1 MPELAALLRGA
12 REDAGLSLKELAA
25 RTKIKVSTLEAME
38 RGEFD
43 RLPRGVFMR
52 GFLRACARE
61 LNLDTDAVVASYS
74 LETIAGPA
82 PPRVPQLAQPDPLL
96 SEPNALGR
104 HWRPLAAGVAFF
116 LFVLFL
122 ARDRPEPAG
131 DSVAPRPVATTG
143 VEAAKNAESSP
154 TPRVESPAPRASGVE
169 VAVRASGP
177 LWLEAAADG
186 ERRVYRL
193 LQAGERETITA
204 RSEVRLRVGDAA
216 AMEYSINGRQ
226 GRQLGPAGAIR
237 NVAITPSNASSF
249 LVKDQALRTKH

>member
-12 REDAGLSLKELAA
+12 REDAGLSLLELAA

-61 LNLDTDAVVASYS
+61 LNLDADALIASYS
-74 LETIAGPA
+74 LETIARPAQA
-82 PPRVPQLAQPDPLL
+82 PPPIAQPDPLL
-96 SEPNALGR
+96 AEPNALGR

-122 ARDRPEPAG
+122 ARDRPDPAG
-131 DSVAPRPVATTG
+131 DSVVPRPVATTG
-143 VEAAKNAESSP
+143 VEAARNAQSKP
-154 TPRVESPAPRASGVE
+154 TPRVPGAAARTAGIV
-169 VAVRASGP
+169 VAVRATGP
-177 LWLEAAADG
+177 LWLEATADG
-186 ERRVYRL
+186 RRRVYRL
-193 LQAGERETITA
+193 MAADERETIAA

-216 AMEYSINGRQ
+216 AIEYSIDGRP
-226 GRQLGPAGAIR
+226 GRELGPAGAIR
-237 NVAITPSNASSF
+237 NVTITPGNVGTF
-249 LVKDQALRTKH
+249 LL

>member
-12 REDAGLSLKELAA
+12 REDTGLSLQELAA

-61 LNLDTDAVVASYS
+61 LSLDPETLVASYS
-74 LETIAGPA
+74 LETIASPA
-82 PPRVPQLAQPDPLL
+82 PPPVPQLTQPDPLL
-96 SEPNALGR
+96 AEPNALGR

-116 LFVLFL
+116 LLVLFL
-122 ARDRPEPAG
+122 ARDRPDSAG

-154 TPRVESPAPRASGVE
+154 TPRVESAPPRAEGIE
-169 VAVRASGP
+169 VAIRAAGP
-177 LWLEAAADG
+177 LWLEATADG
-186 ERRVYRL
+186 RRRVYRL
-193 LQAGERETITA
+193 MAANERETIAA

-216 AMEYSINGRQ
+216 AMEYSIDGRP
-226 GRQLGPAGAIR
+226 GRRLGPSGAIR
-237 NVAITPSNASSF
+237 NVTITPGNAGTF
-249 LVKDQALRTKH
+249 LR

>member
-12 REDAGLSLKELAA
+12 REDAGLSLQELAA

-38 RGEFD
+38 RGEFNL
-43 RLPRGVFMR
+43 LPRGVFMR

-61 LNLDTDAVVASYS
+61 LHLDPQALVASYS
-74 LETIAGPA
+74 LETIAGP
-82 PPRVPQLAQPDPLL
+82 PPPVPQIAQPDPLL
-96 SEPNALGR
+96 AEPNALGR

-122 ARDRPEPAG
+122 ARDRPDSAG

-154 TPRVESPAPRASGVE
+154 TPRVESPRPRADGVE
-169 VAVRASGP
+169 VAIRASGP

-216 AMEYSINGRQ
+216 AMEYSVNGRP

-237 NVAITPSNASSF
+237 NVTITPNSVRTF
-249 LVKDQALRTKH
+249 LR

>member
-12 REDAGLSLKELAA
+12 REDAGLSLQELAA

-61 LNLDTDAVVASYS
+61 LELDPEAVVASYS
-74 LETIAGPA
+74 LETIARPA
-82 PPRVPQLAQPDPLL
+82 PVPPPIAQPDPLL
-96 SEPNALGR
+96 AEPNALGR

-122 ARDRPEPAG
+122 ARDRPDSAG
-131 DSVAPRPVATTG
+131 DSVVPRPVATTG
-143 VEAAKNAESSP
+143 VEAARNAESKP
-154 TPRVESPAPRASGVE
+154 TPHVAGAPPRTDGIE
-169 VAVRASGP
+169 VAVRARGP
-177 LWLEAAADG
+177 LWLEATADG
-186 ERRVYRL
+186 KRRVYRL
-193 LQAGERETITA
+193 MAADERETIAA

-216 AMEYSINGRQ
+216 AIEYSIDGRP
-226 GRQLGPAGAIR
+226 GRELGPAGAIR
-237 NVAITPSNASSF
+237 NVTITPANAGTF
-249 LVKDQALRTKH
+249 LR

>member
-12 REDAGLSLKELAA
+12 RGDAGLSLQELAA

-38 RGEFD
+38 RGEFN

-61 LNLDTDAVVASYS
+61 LNLDPEALVASYS
-74 LETIAGPA
+74 LETIAGP
-82 PPRVPQLAQPDPLL
+82 PPPVPQLAQPDPLL
-96 SEPNALGR
+96 AEPNALGR

-122 ARDRPEPAG
+122 ARDRPDSAG

-143 VEAAKNAESSP
+143 VEAARNAESSP
-154 TPRVESPAPRASGVE
+154 TPRVESAPPRTDGIE
-169 VAVRASGP
+169 VAIRATGP
-177 LWLEAAADG
+177 LWLEATADG
-186 ERRVYRL
+186 ERRAYRL
-193 LQAGERETITA
+193 MTAGERETIAA

-216 AMEYSINGRQ
+216 AMEYSIDGRP
-226 GRQLGPAGAIR
+226 GRQLGPSGAIR
-237 NVAITPSNASSF
+237 NVTITPGSASTF
-249 LVKDQALRTKH
+249 LR